1 MDTKT
6 PGTLANKL
14 LAALPRADNEALQS
28 HLTVVPLVQGTV
40 LFEADQEVDHVF
52 FPLSGMVSML
62 AVLKNGNAVETATIG
77 REGVVGAMAGL
88 GLHKS
93 RVRAVIQLA
102 SSVARIPSSEFR
114 KATANSPAISNLCI
128 RYNEVLLAQ
137 ARVTAACNISHPVE
151 ARFCRWLLQSR
162 DRADSETVPLTQEF
176 LSEMLGVRRTSV
188 TEVAVKMQEA
198 GAISYSR
205 GIIKIINREKLRE
218 ISCECYDTLRE
229 DAPH

>member
-102 SSVARIPSSEFR
+102 S
-114 KATANSPAISNLCI
+114 
-128 RYNEVLLAQ
+128 Y
-137 ARVTAACNISHPVE
+137 
-151 ARFCRWLLQSR
+151 CR
-162 DRADSETVPLTQEF
+162 
-176 LSEMLGVRRTSV
+176 
-188 TEVAVKMQEA
+188 
-198 GAISYSR
+198 
-205 GIIKIINREKLRE
+205 
-218 ISCECYDTLRE
+218 
-229 DAPH
+229 PHTIV